1 MASASAINPRLI
13 RLRDAP
19 SYLGLDK
26 MIFNRDIRPELTEVH
41 HGRAV
46 LFDRLEL
53 DAWAEHTKACQ
64 GRPPERT
71 SIWQDEDGQDS
82 ARKGGS
88 GTSRKSSPVTADS
101 VKALAKR
108 ITRERSDTS
117 INGSKNCA
125 KSPSTAKDRR

>member
-1 MASASAINPRLI
+1 MASASSIVPRLL

-26 MIFNRDIRPELTEVH
+26 MIFNRDVRPELTEVH

-64 GRPPERT
+64 GRPPERR
-71 SIWQDEDGQDS
+71 SEWQEREGRDS

-88 GTSRKSSPVTADS
+88 GISRKSSPVMADS
-101 VKALAKR
+101 VKALARR
-108 ITRERSDTS
+108 IMRERSATS
-117 INGSKNCA
+117 TSA
-125 KSPSTAKDRR
+125 LKSCESDQNN